1 MLVRPHESNYLL
13 SYYGWL
19 RETNGLW
26 GFTFLTLGIR
36 FSPVDTFFELNGT
49 LDLAAKLFNNMIR
62 LGSQAHF

>member
-1 MLVRPHESNYLL
+1 MLVRPQESNYL

-36 FSPVDTFFELNGT
+36 FPPVDSFFELNGT

-62 LGSQAHF
+62 LGSQPHF